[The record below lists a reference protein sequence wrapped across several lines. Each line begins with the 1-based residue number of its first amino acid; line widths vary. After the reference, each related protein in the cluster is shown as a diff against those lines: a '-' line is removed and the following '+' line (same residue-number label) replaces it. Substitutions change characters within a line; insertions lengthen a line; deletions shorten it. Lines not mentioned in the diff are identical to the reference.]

1 MNELKHWQVIL
12 KSNELQNEPLRVTL
26 NSKDIVLFRSNDKI
40 AGYFDECPHRRMKLS
55 KGKITNG
62 RLVCPYHSWSYGTD
76 GSCIKPSGG
85 EGNFSDNLF
94 ECKEYLGLI
103 WIKLS
108 NSNVDFP
115 VLEMEGYNLIS
126 TTSSLISAPL
136 ELVLDNFTE
145 VEHTSSVHALL
156 GYDIKTLSNVEV
168 KLETS
173 ETSVRL
179 FNKGKQKELP
189 VFLENFLGIEKD
201 DLFIDDW
208 TTYFSPVY
216 TVYDQYWIDP
226 KTNRERNNKLKI
238 FVFFTPI
245 NNFSTK
251 IFVITYLKYNIFDNL
266 GLNVFLAPALS
277 LFTDLEI
284 LLDSNIIKSLA
295 SHEVSLKGCKLT
307 KFDKALTQNRIKIN
321 KIYKNIISDELQQ
334 STS

>member
-12 KSNELQNEPLRVTL
+12 KSSELQNDPLRVTL
-26 NSKDIVLFRSNDKI
+26 NNKEIVLFRSNNKI

-55 KGKITNG
+55 KGKVHNG

-85 EGNFSDNLF
+85 EGNFSEILF
-94 ECKEYLGLI
+94 ECREHLGLI
-103 WIKLS
+103 WIKLA
-108 NSNVDFP
+108 NSTADFP
-115 VLEMEGYNLIS
+115 ILEREGYNFIS

-156 GYDIKTLSNVEV
+156 GYEIKDLSDVEV

-179 FNKGKQKELP
+179 YNKGKQKGLP
-189 VFLENFLGIEKD
+189 FFLENFLGIEKQD
-201 DLFIDDW
+201 FFIDDW

-226 KTNRERNNKLKI
+226 KTNKERNNKLKVY
-238 FVFFTPI
+238 VFFTPI
-245 NNFSTK
+245 DDYSTK
-251 IFVITYLKYNIFDNL
+251 IYAITYLKYNIFENF
-266 GLNVFLAPALS
+266 GLNLFLAPALS

-284 LLDSNIIKSLA
+284 YLDTNILKSLA

-307 KFDKALTQNRIKIN
+307 KFDKALNQNRIKLN
-321 KIYKNIISDELQQ
+321 KIYRNKVSDEIQL